1 MKRFSH
7 HGDEGKG
14 GWMGTFKT
22 LIVEDN
28 ASFRNTLLD
37 ILSAQFPSI
46 TIEEAADGREA
57 LEKVDSFHPHLIFMD
72 IRLPGENGLVLTQ
85 KIKTKYPEVVI
96 IILTSYDLP
105 EYREAAYRYGAN
117 YFIVKGSST
126 NQEIL
131 ALVESILKESGFTLS
146 ATRKKSDS

>member
-1 MKRFSH
+1 
-7 HGDEGKG
+7 
-14 GWMGTFKT
+14 MGIFKT

-28 ASFRNTLLD
+28 AAFRITLLD

-46 TIEEAADGREA
+46 AIEEAADGKEA
-57 LEKVDSFHPHLIFMD
+57 LQKVDSFQPHLIFMD
-72 IRLPGENGLVLTQ
+72 IRLPGENGLHLTQ

-96 IILTSYDLP
+96 IVLTSYDLP

-117 YFIVKGSST
+117 YFMIKGSST

-146 ATRKKSDS
+146 AARRKT